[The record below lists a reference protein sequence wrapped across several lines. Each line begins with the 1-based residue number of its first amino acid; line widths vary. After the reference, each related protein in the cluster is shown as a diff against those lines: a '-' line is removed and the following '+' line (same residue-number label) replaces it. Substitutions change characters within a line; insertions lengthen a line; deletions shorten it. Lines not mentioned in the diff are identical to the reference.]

1 MNLHIGIP
9 EDIVRLWHNLCE
21 MEILYFIH
29 EVQLQVH
36 KRILHFLQEISRLQW
51 RGSEGSWQVE
61 LVQALVD

>member
-1 MNLHIGIP
+1 MNLHIDIP
-9 EDIVRLWHNLCE
+9 EDIVRLCHNLWE

-29 EVQLQVH
+29 EVPLQGH
-36 KRILHFLQEISRLQW
+36 QRILHFLQEISRLQW